1 MIFELGKFQ
10 VMKLFFF
17 VYLFFSCEMNT
28 KINSLQ
34 IPSINSNM
42 YNIHFRGFTKRCNK
56 MKVINMINT
65 NNLLK
70 RHHVSFLENC
80 IESPNIR
87 IMINRSMKE
96 KYKYISYPQAKQ
108 VLHEHANMIDIY
120 GDKVEDMNV
129 EHVFPQFMFKNDT
142 RKKEMKSDVH
152 NLFLCNTKLN
162 NYRSNFRYVK
172 PSEYLKFS
180 NDTKCHVL
188 DMKGNKVTSS
198 EDIFRHSGYLM
209 AVNSRRKVFVPTE
222 YSRGKIA
229 RALAYFAIKYDYL
242 DKLNHVIDLKTM
254 LEWNFNDPV
263 TNDEYLKNVIGYMYQ
278 GNLNPFIIDPDLMH
292 LSFLDFVKVDSE
304 MLNERRTI
312 KIDPF
317 YTIDYLIDQLKD
329 SKCKRNKLINV
340 LKRFK

>member
-1 MIFELGKFQ
+1 MVFNFGLLFNIFFY
-10 VMKLFFF
+10 
-17 VYLFFSCEMNT
+17 YLILSFKNVE
-28 KINSLQ
+28 KINSFY
-34 IPSINSNM
+34 ISNIKNEM
-42 YNIHFRGFTKRCNK
+42 NIFLKRITI
-56 MKVINMINT
+56 MKKTNINMV
-65 NNLLK
+65 NNIP
-70 RHHVSFLENC
+70 RQQNYITFLEKC
-80 IESPNIR
+80 IESSQVR
-87 IMINRSMKE
+87 EMIHDSMNE
-96 KYKYISYPQAKQ
+96 KYKYISYPQAKK

-120 GDKVEDMNV
+120 GDNVEDMNV
-129 EHVFPQFMFKNDT
+129 EHVFPQYMFKNDT

-172 PSEYLKFS
+172 PCDYLKFS

-229 RALAYFAIKYDYL
+229 RALAYFAIKYNYL
-242 DKLNHVIDLKTM
+242 DKLSEVIDLNTM
-254 LEWNFNDPV
+254 LEWNLKDPV

-278 GNLNPFIIDPDLMH
+278 GNINPFITEPDLMH
-292 LSFLDFVKVDSE
+292 LSLLDVVNIDNE
-304 MLNERRTI
+304 LLHERRTM

-317 YTIDYLIDQLKD
+317 YTIDYLISRLHS
-329 SKCKRNKLINV
+329 SKNEKNKLLNI
-340 LKRFK
+340 LKRSK